1 MTTIPTQSNV
11 SQTTVSRL
19 TAGSPSAIAVLEVAG
34 PRAVDIVQQCWRPN
48 QGSNTLSLNRIRYGC
63 TLNSSQE
70 PGESIVVCR
79 TEWNR
84 IEIHCHGGRMASDQI
99 VRELV
104 RHGAVEQSAAESIG
118 RELDDEIANE
128 AREDLTRAS
137 THRSTSILLDQMRGA
152 LGNEFRSIGVL
163 MNSKQYSEAGAR
175 LRLLLGRYAVG
186 RHLIA
191 PWVVVLAGP
200 PNVGKSSLLNL
211 LLGYSRAIVHE
222 QAGTTRDLLSERS
235 SLDGWPI
242 EIVDGA
248 GIRDRE
254 MAGDAIEAMG
264 IERTLLRIGESDCLL
279 LLVDSVSGW
288 TKVHESILSH
298 PRGHTI
304 LVLTKSDLAIETTSP
319 RSSQLAQ
326 EIAKLDSD
334 GRVALVVE
342 TSAVTGFG
350 LEKLMETIVAEL
362 VPQSLQPGDAVPFR
376 KRHLDW
382 IETTLAKIP

>member
-1 MTTIPTQSNV
+1 MTTIQP
-11 SQTTVSRL
+11 QTTVSRL

-34 PRAVDIVQQCWRPN
+34 PQAVDIVQQCWRPN
-48 QGSNTLSLNRIRYGC
+48 QGSNILSLNRIRYGS

-70 PGESIVVCR
+70 TGESIVVCR
-79 TEWNR
+79 TELNR

-104 RHGAVEQSAAESIG
+104 RHGAIEQSAAESIG
-118 RELDDEIANE
+118 RELDNEIANE
-128 AREDLTRAS
+128 AREDLTKAS

-152 LGNEFRSIGVL
+152 LEIEFRSIGVL

-175 LRLLLGRYAVG
+175 LRLLLGRYSVG

-248 GIRDRE
+248 GIRDQG

-304 LVLTKSDLAIETTSP
+304 LVRTKSDLAIETTSP

-334 GRVALVVE
+334 GRVASVVE

-350 LEKLMETIVAEL
+350 LEKLIETIVAEL

>member
-1 MTTIPTQSNV
+1 MSTFQTH
-11 SQTTVSRL
+11 TTVSRL
-19 TAGSPSAIAVLEVAG
+19 TAAIPSAIAVLEVVG
-34 PRAVDIVQQCWRPN
+34 PQAAEIVEQCWRPN
-48 QGSNTLSLNRIRYGC
+48 QGTNHLSLNRIRYGF
-63 TLNSSQE
+63 TLNSNQE

-104 RHGAVEQSAAESIG
+104 RNGAVEQSAAESIG

-128 AREDLTRAS
+128 AREDLTKAS
-137 THRSTSILLDQMRGA
+137 TLRSTSILLDQMRGA
-152 LGNEFRSIGVL
+152 LGNEFQSIRSL
-163 MNSKQYSEAGAR
+163 MNSKQHSEAGSR

-191 PWVVVLAGP
+191 PYFVVLAGP

-235 SLDGWPI
+235 SFDGWPI
-242 EIVDGA
+242 ELVDGA
-248 GIRDRE
+248 GIRERG
-254 MAGDAIEAMG
+254 MAEDDIEAMG
-264 IERTLLRIGESDCLL
+264 IERTLQRIGESDCLL

-288 TKVHESILSH
+288 TKIHERILNH
-298 PRGHTI
+298 PRGRTI
-304 LVLTKSDLAIETTSP
+304 LVRTKSDLAIETASD
-319 RSSQLAQ
+319 RSFRLAQ
-326 EIAKLDSD
+326 EIAKLESD
-334 GRVALVVE
+334 GKVASVVE
-342 TSAVTGFG
+342 TSAVNGFG
-350 LEKLMETIVAEL
+350 LKTLMETIVAVL

-382 IETTLAKIP
+382 IQTNLAKIP